1 MGDETM
7 LEIARYRGRH
17 RIKGSV
23 VMAVGFSLFAGLV
36 IWIYP
41 SMASS
46 VNLNELPCRPTRNR
60 C

>member
-46 VNLNELPCRPTRNR
+46 VEPQ
-60 C
+60 